1 MESGQMPARAILYED
16 KSWQEAI
23 NISSTL
29 STLMET
35 GQPLKTGI
43 RPENW
48 TYLLSDL
55 LVRAFNDASAE
66 DLFNYFTSQI
76 EPGPDSQG

>member
-1 MESGQMPARAILYED
+1 
-16 KSWQEAI
+16 
-23 NISSTL
+23 
-29 STLMET
+29 MET